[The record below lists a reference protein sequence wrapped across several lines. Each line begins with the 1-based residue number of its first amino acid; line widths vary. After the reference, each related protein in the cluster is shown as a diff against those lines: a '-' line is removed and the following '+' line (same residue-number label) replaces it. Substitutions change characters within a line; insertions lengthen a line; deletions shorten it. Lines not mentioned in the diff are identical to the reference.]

1 MLVNVNAE
9 KKANKE
15 DICVIPRLVEEADV
29 GTGATLFV
37 EEVIFRCYH
46 AARRE
51 ALQEDG
57 EGAGADAH

>member
-1 MLVNVNAE
+1 MLVNVHSKE
-9 KKANKE
+9 EANKE
-15 DICVIPRLVEEADV
+15 DICMIPRLVEEADV
-29 GTGATLFV
+29 SAGATLFV
-37 EEVIFRCYH
+37 EKVIFRCYH